1 MRNDSCNLAKGT
13 LLLFILCFFNIQLH
27 AAYQHYIY
35 NNRREIDTDHVTK
48 WMPRAVYYTNTSGR
62 EKYTYPKWA
71 YYNNGWKTSFYDYDG
86 SWVYPYSVSAFG
98 GTDKKSFCITSP
110 QAYDS
115 IYSLEIEFV
124 KTLDAI
130 EIDSIHLSFGSFP
143 ESERAEI
150 DYSLIK
156 YKFSAPIGNNNK
168 YSFSGIY
175 GSGQIGIHFYLH
187 CTKDTVY
194 NAPFAVKSIT
204 VTSLRDFKFDKTVD
218 TLVIG
223 ETFTPPALSYT
234 DDSIRF
240 VSSNP
245 DIALVTQD
253 GKILPISKGE
263 TTIKAID
270 VVTAEEA
277 SYVLNVVG
285 ISSAGGT
292 SEFINV
298 ETPGTLSLL
307 ASELESVDIRH
318 LTVKGNINAKDISY
332 IKTGAGRFRN
342 LESIDLKDAVVVE
355 GGGAYASWYESNDI
369 GMGKTTYEYFY
380 ADTCYTDKNSIS
392 DGLGGA
398 NTTIKVYGNRLD
410 ALFINCPGLKKV
422 VLPANITCI
431 GDYMFAYDNNL
442 ESVEFPQTICSIGDN
457 AFNGCEHLLSLV
469 FPQSITQVGT
479 KAFFNCY
486 SLVNVG
492 DLSHVTKMGEMAFS
506 GCTNLVGN
514 AADMTLDLSGLD
526 TIPESAFM
534 NCRLLSGIRFSSS
547 LKMIADEA
555 FCNGEPDALR
565 SLSLPEGLVNIGDN
579 AFASRRGLEN
589 VSIPKSLKRLSYSSF
604 AGTPFQNN
612 ITPDDGIF
620 YIGNIA
626 IASDYN
632 LSGLTFRDGT
642 VAVADYFNGNKSVTS
657 VSFPNTV
664 EYIGKSAFYEF
675 EITELVLPEGVDEI
689 AEKAFYCCEKLQQC
703 NLPSTLKTI
712 KDMAFSACSEL
723 MTLTIPENV
732 EFIGVWAFS
741 GCSSLVRVRY
751 NAVNAVVDECGNL
764 IGSDY
769 YYCVFPECPGMDKVI
784 IGGKVRTLP
793 RGLFKNCSGLLKVEF
808 EDREEGLPL
817 TIGNNVFDDCQ
828 SLISCPLP
836 QGTVSIGES
845 AFYQCISL
853 PSDNLF
859 PQGLRE
865 IGERAF
871 MRCNALSEVVL
882 KEGLVTLGDHAF
894 DQCTGITTLELP
906 ESLVYLGDDILGQ
919 GNLQNCNLRELTIKS
934 TDLDLDYHLHNY
946 VASGGGHAHI
956 IERYGA
962 FGNVKTLKTVNIGPK
977 VKYLKGDMFDGCDS
991 LETVN
996 LADANTLEYIGYN
1009 TFGSLSPRFNRTP
1022 SPWLLPKM
1030 YSDEPVYIGSV
1041 LLLYNSFDNAQST
1054 RNTTAVVRDGT
1065 VGLGG
1070 GSMSFFRGDSISLP
1084 SSLSTIAE
1092 GAIPLDKSTLR
1103 ICSAALVPPLFVG
1116 GESQFEGS
1124 DLSQC
1129 RIYVPLASVYDYDA
1143 TPVWRLFWLYPSVSD
1158 PAGIDSPL
1166 KEGDAPGRWYDLQG
1180 RGYDQRPQAP
1190 GIYLHGGV
1198 KIRYAY

>member
-1 MRNDSCNLAKGT
+1 MRINYYNLVKGT
-13 LLLFILCFFNIQLH
+13 LVLFILCFFNLQLH
-27 AAYQHYIY
+27 AAYQYYIY
-35 NNRREIDTDHVTK
+35 KDGKEIDTTHVTQ
-48 WMPRAVYYTNTSGR
+48 WMPRAVYYTNKSGT
-62 EKYTYPKWA
+62 EKHTYPRWA
-71 YYNNGWKTSFYDYDG
+71 YYYNGRWNTGFYGYDG
-86 SWVYPYSVSAFG
+86 SLVYPYSVSAFG

-143 ESERAEI
+143 KSERSDI

-156 YKFSAPIGNNNK
+156 YKFAASIGNNNK
-168 YSFSGIY
+168 YSFSGIS

-194 NAPFAVKSIT
+194 NAPFAVKSII
-204 VTSLRDFKFDKTVD
+204 VTSLRDFKFNKAVD

-223 ETFTPPALSYT
+223 EAFTPPALSYT
-234 DDSIRF
+234 DDSIRY

-245 DIALVTQD
+245 NVAVVTQD
-253 GKILPISKGE
+253 GKILPISEGE

-277 SYVLNVVG
+277 SYVLYVVG

-307 ASELESVDIRH
+307 VSELESVDIRH

-332 IKTGAGRFRN
+332 IKSGVGRFRN

-369 GMGKTTYEYFY
+369 GMGKTTYEYYY
-380 ADTCYTDKNSIS
+380 ADTCYTDKNSS
-392 DGLGGA
+392 ADGLGGSN
-398 NTTIKVYGNRLD
+398 NTTKVYGNRLD

-442 ESVEFPQTICSIGDN
+442 ESVEFPQAICSIGDN

-514 AADMTLDLSGLD
+514 AEDMTLNLSGLD

-534 NCRLLSGIRFSSS
+534 DCRLLSGIRFSSS
-547 LKMIADEA
+547 LKMIADKA
-555 FCNGEPDALR
+555 FCNGEPEALR

-604 AGTPFQNN
+604 EGTPFQDN
-612 ITPDDGIF
+612 IMPDGGIY

-626 IASDYN
+626 IASEDN
-632 LSGLTFRDGT
+632 LSALTFREGT

-675 EITELVLPEGVDEI
+675 EITELVLPEGVEEI

-712 KDMAFSACSEL
+712 KDMAFSLCSEL

-741 GCSSLVRVRY
+741 ACPSLVRVRY
-751 NAVNAVVDECGNL
+751 NAVNAVVEECGNL
-764 IGSDY
+764 ITGGTEY
-769 YYCVFPECPGMDKVI
+769 YYRVFLDCPGIDKVI
-784 IGGKVRTLP
+784 VGSKVRTLP
-793 RGLFKNCSGLLKVEF
+793 RGLFNGCSGLLKVEF
-808 EDREEGLPL
+808 EEREDDLPL
-817 TIGNNVFDDCQ
+817 TIGNYVFYDCQ
-828 SLISCPLP
+828 SLTSCPLP
-836 QGTVSIGES
+836 KGTVSIGEH

-894 DQCTGITTLELP
+894 DECTGITTLELP

-934 TDLDLDYHLHNY
+934 TDLDLDYHHR
-946 VASGGGHAHI
+946 
-956 IERYGA
+956 RYGA

-977 VKYLKGDMFDGCDS
+977 VKYLKEYMFDGCDS

-996 LADANTLEYIGYN
+996 LPDANTLEYIGDN
-1009 TFGSLSPRFNRTP
+1009 TFGSLNPRSYLYGRIP

-1030 YSDEPVYIGSV
+1030 YSDEPVYIGRV
-1041 LLLYNSFDNAQST
+1041 LLLYNSLDNAQNT
-1054 RNTTAVVRDGT
+1054 QNTTAVVRDGT
-1065 VGLGG
+1065 VGLGS

-1103 ICSAALVPPLFVG
+1103 IYLAALVPPLFVG

-1129 RIYVPLASVYDYDA
+1129 RIYVPMASIYDYDA